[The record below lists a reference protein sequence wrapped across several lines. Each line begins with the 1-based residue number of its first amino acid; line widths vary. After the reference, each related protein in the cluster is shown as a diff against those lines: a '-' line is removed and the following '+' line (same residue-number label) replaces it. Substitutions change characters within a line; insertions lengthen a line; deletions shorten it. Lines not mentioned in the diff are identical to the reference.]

1 MENKFESLRIGS
13 YPGLYCWF
21 DFVLKM
27 LNEFGFDAPELK
39 TDLFL
44 DENKIIQIG
53 VLPVELEIITS
64 ISEVE
69 IGTQHE

>member
-1 MENKFESLRIGS
+1 MDIWIAVKPTNANKIVSA
-13 YPGLYCWF
+13 
-21 DFVLKM
+21 
-27 LNEFGFDAPELK
+27 LNEFGFDAPELT

>member
-1 MENKFESLRIGS
+1 VKIADPGFSAGRGDKYESLRIGS

-44 DENKIIQIG
+44 DENKIIQIDVPPG
-53 VLPVELEIITS
+53 
-64 ISEVE
+64 
-69 IGTQHE
+69 